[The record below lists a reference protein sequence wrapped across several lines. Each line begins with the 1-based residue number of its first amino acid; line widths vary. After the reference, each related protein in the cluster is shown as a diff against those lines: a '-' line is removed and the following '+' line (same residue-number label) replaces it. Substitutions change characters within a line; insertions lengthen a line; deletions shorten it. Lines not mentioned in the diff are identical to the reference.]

1 MMNTVKPAGGTKSD
15 GPAADGFF
23 ANALVMGFLVSITFG
38 LLSFFVVLRKMSFLG
53 TGIAHTAFGGVAL
66 GVLLGFNPFVT
77 SLFFCAVTSLL
88 IGKLVRYGR
97 ISYDS
102 SIGIFFSLSMAMG
115 AIFLS
120 LKDDYNF
127 DLMGYLFGNILGI
140 NPLDN
145 IVAGITLL
153 LFLPFLGIY
162 FQRILFMTFDE
173 EVAVVSGIRT
183 DILDTMLL
191 LFLAGIIVV
200 SIKIVGII
208 LVSAFVVLP
217 ASFGMLIFNDYRR
230 VIAAGIVYTLISMT
244 AGLFLSYFLDTP
256 AGATIVVWAAL
267 LYFISLVVKR
277 TAGRN

>member
-1 MMNTVKPAGGTKSD
+1 MD
-15 GPAADGFF
+15 FF
-23 ANALVMGFLVSITFG
+23 ANALIMGFLVSITFG

-77 SLFFCAVTSLL
+77 SLFFCAVASLL

-244 AGLFLSYFLDTP
+244 AGLFLSYFIDAPT
-256 AGATIVVWAAL
+256 GATIVVWAAL